1 MGCYILKLLGTG
13 YEVCY
18 LIKIKSVAGKD
29 EIWFMILKAL
39 SEKSLKLLMGGYM
52 LNFKILNML
61 GKMIKFGTWIIKI
74 GHKNRKVSH

>member
-18 LIKIKSVAGKD
+18 LIKIKFVAGKD

-39 SEKSLKLLMGGYM
+39 SEKSLKLLRGGYM
-52 LNFKILNML
+52 LIFKDFKHVREND
-61 GKMIKFGTWIIKI
+61 
-74 GHKNRKVSH
+74 